1 MMGRFWVFKRLSG
14 IAYNR
19 EQSSGGASVAAS
31 RRARLTST
39 GFFCNRSQRSLAGIM
54 SADLIGKMVNGY
66 EIRSQVGQG
75 GMATVFL
82 ARQQSMNR
90 NVALK
95 FLPSVFLNDETY
107 LQRFEREVKIV
118 SQLEHRNIVP
128 VYDFGEFESQPY
140 IVMRYMPSGSVEEL
154 LAEGRIPLPRILSIV
169 QQVASALDYAHQ
181 NGILHRDLKPSN
193 ILLDDGGGAFI
204 TDFGIARILSESSS
218 QITTQ
223 GVVGTPSYMSPEQ
236 ARAEQLDG
244 RSDVYSLGVMLFE
257 LVTGR
262 RPFESDTPYS
272 LAVMHVTMPPPL
284 PRQFEPGIS
293 AALEEAIMRALSKT
307 RDARFGSAG
316 ELAEALREALEDH
329 SIGGE
334 GKTVLE
340 VNTAIESTP
349 GEFAGSST
357 TTPGKIAVAV
367 PPSIASATSDTSP
380 AASPPVHLERR
391 PERRRRNILLLVTAG
406 GALGC
411 VLLVGMAILA
421 IPLFGI
427 LSRNEAVTTTANAV
441 VLVGEV
447 EATTA
452 KASATATATATRP
465 RDTGVNPLH
474 QTRSALNEAADA
486 TFTAESVIAA
496 SRPTSTRASIQ
507 PVGVREQPT
516 LIPPLQSVDGEL
528 VYFVRSGSG
537 EGEKPQ
543 FQIAVLNLTSWE
555 IRRFDAGE
563 GSSTYPMPS
572 PDGRWIAFQSDR
584 DGDFEIYIM
593 NRYGGQLRQLTR
605 NSVLDRLAAWSPAG
619 DRIIHSTDTRGDR
632 TFDLHSAGAIDGSGQ
647 QIYSD
652 GWRNSHARF
661 SPDGKYIVFTAGPA
675 VQDASTWEI
684 RLLNRESGE
693 TRLLTDNDVR
703 DASPAFRPD
712 GQRILYVTTIGGA
725 RALASMNLAGEDR
738 RILYTGPGSVWSA
751 NYSPDGRFIVLTATV
766 NGLDQLFLM
775 DAEGGGAQQIT
786 VSGGAYASWIPR
798 NTDT

>member
-1 MMGRFWVFKRLSG
+1 MTVRFWVFKRKSG

-19 EQSSGGASVAAS
+19 KQESGGASAAVAG
-31 RRARLTST
+31 RARLAST
-39 GFFCNRSQRSLAGIM
+39 GFLWNRRQPLLAGIM
-54 SADLIGKMVNGY
+54 SADLIVKMVNGY
-66 EIRSQVGQG
+66 EILSQVGQG
-75 GMATVFL
+75 GMATVFR

-95 FLPSVFLNDETY
+95 FLPSVFLNDDTY

-128 VYDFGEFESQPY
+128 VYDFGEFKSQPY
-140 IVMRYMPSGSVEEL
+140 IAMRYMPAGSVEEL

-284 PRQFEPGIS
+284 PRQYEPNVS
-293 AALEEAIMRALSKT
+293 AALEDVIMRALSKT

-316 ELAEALREALEDH
+316 ELAGALREALEDQVR
-329 SIGGE
+329 GGE
-334 GKTVLE
+334 GEAAVE
-340 VNTAIESTP
+340 VDTRIESPP
-349 GEFAGSST
+349 GGFVGSST
-357 TTPGKIAVAV
+357 TAPGPLPVAA
-367 PPSIASATSDTSP
+367 PPPEASATSDTSP
-380 AASPPVHLERR
+380 AASPAVRLERR
-391 PERRRRNILLLVTAG
+391 PERRRRNILLWVTVG

-411 VLLVGMAILA
+411 ALLVGMSILA
-421 IPLFGI
+421 VPLFGI
-427 LSRNEAVTTTANAV
+427 LSRNGAATTTANAV

-452 KASATATATATRP
+452 KAPATETATAPPQRE
-465 RDTGVNPLH
+465 TGVNSLEL
-474 QTRSALNEAADA
+474 TRSALNEAADA
-486 TFTAESVIAA
+486 TFTAESFFAA

-516 LIPPLQSVDGEL
+516 LIPPLQSVGGEL
-528 VYFVRSGSG
+528 VYFARSETGD
-537 EGEKPQ
+537 GEKPQ
-543 FQIAVLNLTSWE
+543 FQIAVLDLISWE
-555 IRRFDAGE
+555 TRRFDAGE

-584 DGDFEIYIM
+584 DGDFDIFVM
-593 NRYGGQLRQLTR
+593 NRYGGQLWRLTQ

-619 DRIIHSTDTRGDR
+619 DRIIYSTDTRGDR
-632 TFDLHSAGAIDGSGQ
+632 TFDLRLIDPIDGDGQ
-647 QIYSD
+647 LIFSD

-661 SPDGKYIVFTAGPA
+661 SPDGEYIVFTAGA
-675 VQDASTWEI
+675 AAQDPSTWEI
-684 RLLNRESGE
+684 RLLDRESGE

-703 DASPAFRPD
+703 DASPAFHPD
-712 GQRILYVTTIGGA
+712 SQRILYVTTIGGA
-725 RALASMNLAGEDR
+725 RALASMNLAGGRPPDPVHRSWKRLVGEIQPGRPVHRADR
-738 RILYTGPGSVWSA
+738 YHKWLGSV
-751 NYSPDGRFIVLTATV
+751 
-766 NGLDQLFLM
+766 
-775 DAEGGGAQQIT
+775 
-786 VSGGAYASWIPR
+786 VSYGCAR
-798 NTDT
+798 R

>member
-1 MMGRFWVFKRLSG
+1 
-14 IAYNR
+14 
-19 EQSSGGASVAAS
+19 
-31 RRARLTST
+31 
-39 GFFCNRSQRSLAGIM
+39 M

-66 EIRSQVGQG
+66 EILSQVGQG

-118 SQLEHRNIVP
+118 SRLEHRNIVP

-140 IVMRYMPSGSVEEL
+140 IAMRYMPAGSVEEL

-169 QQVASALDYAHQ
+169 EQVASALDYAHQ

-193 ILLDDGGGAFI
+193 ILLDDGGGVFI
-204 TDFGIARILSESSS
+204 TDFGIARILSEGGS

-236 ARAEQLDG
+236 ARAEPLDG

-284 PRQFEPGIS
+284 PRQYEPGVS
-293 AALEEAIMRALSKT
+293 AALEEVIMRALSKT
-307 RDARFGSAG
+307 RDARFDSAG
-316 ELAEALREALEDH
+316 ELAEALREALDDEVMA
-329 SIGGE
+329 GE
-334 GKTVLE
+334 SKAAVEADTV
-340 VNTAIESTP
+340 IESPP
-349 GEFAGSST
+349 GEFVGSST
-357 TTPGKIAVAV
+357 TAPGPIPVAV
-367 PPSIASATSDTSP
+367 PPPVASATSDTSP
-380 AASPPVHLERR
+380 AVSWPAHLERR
-391 PERRRRNILLLVTAG
+391 PERRRRNILLWVAAG

-411 VLLVGMAILA
+411 ALLVGVVILA
-421 IPLFGI
+421 VPLFGI
-427 LSRNEAVTTTANAV
+427 LSRDAAV
-441 VLVGEV
+441 
-447 EATTA
+447 
-452 KASATATATATRP
+452 TATATAVALVGRVETTTAEAP
-465 RDTGVNPLH
+465 AADTATATTLREAGINPL
-474 QTRSALNEAADA
+474 QLTRSALNAAADA

-496 SRPTSTRASIQ
+496 SRPTATRASIQ

-528 VYFVRSGSG
+528 VYFARSEIGD
-537 EGEKPQ
+537 GEKPQ
-543 FQIAVLNLTSWE
+543 FEIAVLDLVSWE

-584 DGDFEIYIM
+584 DGDFELYII
-593 NRYGGQLRQLTR
+593 NRYGGQLRRLTQ
-605 NSVLDRLAAWSPAG
+605 NSVLDRLAAWLPAG
-619 DRIIHSTDTRGDR
+619 DRIIHSTDTRGDG
-632 TFDLHSAGAIDGSGQ
+632 TFDLHSIGTIDGDGQ
-647 QIYSD
+647 PVYSD

-684 RLLNRESGE
+684 RLLDRESGE

-703 DASPAFRPD
+703 DASPAFHPD

-725 RALASMNLAGEDR
+725 RALASMNRAGEDR

-751 NYSPDGRFIVLTATV
+751 NYSPDGQFIVLTAAV

-775 DAEGGGAQQIT
+775 DARGGSAQQIT

-798 NTDT
+798 SAGA

>member
-1 MMGRFWVFKRLSG
+1 
-14 IAYNR
+14 
-19 EQSSGGASVAAS
+19 
-31 RRARLTST
+31 
-39 GFFCNRSQRSLAGIM
+39 M

-66 EIRSQVGQG
+66 EILSQVGQG

-95 FLPSVFLNDETY
+95 FLPSVFLNDDTY

-128 VYDFGEFESQPY
+128 VYDFGEFENQPY
-140 IVMRYMPSGSVEEL
+140 IAMRYMPAGSVEEL
-154 LAEGRIPLPRILSIV
+154 LSEGRIPLPRILSIV

-193 ILLDDGGGAFI
+193 ILLDDGGGVFI

-236 ARAEQLDG
+236 ARAEPLDG

-284 PRQFEPGIS
+284 PRQYAPSVS
-293 AALEEAIMRALSKT
+293 AALEEVIMRALSKT

-316 ELAEALREALEDH
+316 ELAEALRGALADH
-329 SIGGE
+329 VIGGE
-334 GKTVLE
+334 GKPSVE
-340 VNTAIESTP
+340 VDTRIESPP
-349 GEFAGSST
+349 GGFVGSST
-357 TTPGKIAVAV
+357 TAPGPLPVAV
-367 PPSIASATSDTSP
+367 PPPMASATSDTSP
-380 AASPPVHLERR
+380 AASPLAHLERR
-391 PERRRRNILLLVTAG
+391 PERRRRSNLLWVTAG

-411 VLLVGMAILA
+411 ALLLGMAILA
-421 IPLFGI
+421 VPLFGI
-427 LSRNEAVTTTANAV
+427 LSRNEAATTTANAV
-441 VLVGEV
+441 VLVSEV

-452 KASATATATATRP
+452 KAPATETATPQRE
-465 RDTGVNPLH
+465 TGVNSLEL
-474 QTRSALNEAADA
+474 TRSALNAAADA
-486 TFTAESVIAA
+486 TFTAESFFAA
-496 SRPTSTRASIQ
+496 SRPTSTPASIQ
-507 PVGVREQPT
+507 PVGVRERPT
-516 LIPPLQSVDGEL
+516 LIPPLRSVGGEL
-528 VYFVRSGSG
+528 VYFARSETGD
-537 EGEKPQ
+537 GEKPQ
-543 FQIAVLNLTSWE
+543 FQIAILDLISWE
-555 IRRFDAGE
+555 TRRFDAGA
-563 GSSTYPMPS
+563 GSSTYPLPS

-584 DGDFEIYIM
+584 DGDFELYVM
-593 NRYGGQLRQLTR
+593 NRYGGQLRRLTQ

-619 DRIIHSTDTRGDR
+619 DRIVYSTDTRGDR
-632 TFDLHSAGAIDGSGQ
+632 TFDLRLIDPIDGDGQ
-647 QIYSD
+647 AIFSD

-661 SPDGKYIVFTAGPA
+661 SPDGRHIVFTAGPA
-675 VQDASTWEI
+675 VQDTSTWEI
-684 RLLNRESGE
+684 RLLDRESDE

-703 DASPAFRPD
+703 DASPAFHPD

-725 RALASMNLAGEDR
+725 RALASMNLEGEDR

-751 NYSPDGRFIVLTATV
+751 NYSPEGQFIVLTATV

-775 DAEGGGAQQIT
+775 DARGGSAQQIT
-786 VSGGAYASWIPR
+786 VSGGAYASWIPQSA
-798 NTDT
+798 DL

>member
-1 MMGRFWVFKRLSG
+1 
-14 IAYNR
+14 
-19 EQSSGGASVAAS
+19 
-31 RRARLTST
+31 
-39 GFFCNRSQRSLAGIM
+39 M

-66 EIRSQVGQG
+66 EILSQVGQG
-75 GMATVFL
+75 GMASVFL

-140 IVMRYMPSGSVEEL
+140 IAMRYMQSGSVEEL
-154 LAEGRIPLPRILSIV
+154 LAEGRIPLPRILSIFE
-169 QQVASALDYAHQ
+169 QVASALDYAHQ

-193 ILLDDGGGAFI
+193 ILLDDGGGVFI
-204 TDFGIARILSESSS
+204 TDFGIARILSETGS

-223 GVVGTPSYMSPEQ
+223 GVLGTPSYMSPEQ
-236 ARAEQLDG
+236 ARAEPLDE

-284 PRQFEPGIS
+284 PRQFEPGVS
-293 AALEEAIMRALSKT
+293 AALEAVIMRALSKT
-307 RDARFGSAG
+307 RDARYGSAG
-316 ELAEALREALEDH
+316 ELTEALRKALDDEV
-329 SIGGE
+329 SVGE
-334 GKTVLE
+334 GKAGLE
-340 VNTAIESTP
+340 ADSLIENPP
-349 GEFAGSST
+349 GELVGSST
-357 TTPGKIAVAV
+357 TAPGPIPLAV
-367 PPSIASATSDTSP
+367 PPPVASATSDTSP
-380 AASPPVHLERR
+380 AASWPVYLERR
-391 PERRRRNILLLVTAG
+391 PERRRRSILLWVTAG
-406 GALGC
+406 AVVGC
-411 VLLVGMAILA
+411 ALLVGLVILA
-421 IPLFGI
+421 VPLFGI
-427 LSRNEAVTTTANAV
+427 LSRDAAVTDTATAV
-441 VLVGEV
+441 ALVGRV
-447 EATTA
+447 ETTTA
-452 KASATATATATRP
+452 KAPAAATATTTPQRRA
-465 RDTGVNPLH
+465 GINPL
-474 QTRSALNEAADA
+474 QLTRSALNAAADA
-486 TFTAESVIAA
+486 TFTAESVVAA

-528 VYFVRSGSG
+528 VYFARSETG

-543 FQIAVLNLTSWE
+543 FEIAVLDLLSRE
-555 IRRFDAGE
+555 IHRFDVGD

-572 PDGRWIAFQSDR
+572 PDGRWIAFQSDH
-584 DGDFEIYIM
+584 DGDFEIYVM
-593 NRYGGQLRQLTR
+593 NRYGGQLRQLTH
-605 NSVLDRLAAWSPAG
+605 NTVLDRLAAWSPAG

-632 TFDLHSAGAIDGSGQ
+632 TFDLHSIGQIDGDGQ
-647 QIYSD
+647 PIYSD

-684 RLLNRESGE
+684 RLMERDSGE

-703 DASPAFRPD
+703 DASPAFHPD

-725 RALASMNLAGEDR
+725 RALASMNLEGQDR

-751 NYSPDGRFIVLTATV
+751 NYSPDGQFIVLTATV
-766 NGLDQLFLM
+766 NGLDRLFLM
-775 DAEGGGAQQIT
+775 DARGGSAQQIT

-798 NTDT
+798 NTGA